1 MCFLHTPQGRFEL
14 LHMYLFL
21 AFTIENV
28 EDLSLPQDAYTLGP
42 GERIL
47 FYLAVEGRLEFC
59 LR

>member
-1 MCFLHTPQGRFEL
+1 
-14 LHMYLFL
+14 MYLFL